1 VFVAAVALSWAA
13 ALPNEEDDDD
23 RARGAAGR
31 SASCALATPAVDED
45 TPAPAVEVDAL
56 LWPFGGADD
65 SVLPPVSAARR
76 LRLAFCFA
84 FTSPSSSSL
93 LSHRPMLFSF
103 RSARRKKIWFL
114 KIDFETE
121 QPAPMWGGIPSSLTL
136 ALFSS
141 LDRRW
146 VRLTVGRR

>member
-1 VFVAAVALSWAA
+1 MFVAAVALSWAA
-13 ALPNEEDDDD
+13 ALPNDEDDDD

-45 TPAPAVEVDAL
+45 TPTPAVEVDAL

-65 SVLPPVSAARR
+65 SPVSAARR

-93 LSHRPMLFSF
+93 LSHRPIF
-103 RSARRKKIWFL
+103 
-114 KIDFETE
+114 
-121 QPAPMWGGIPSSLTL
+121 PL
-136 ALFSS
+136 AGMGM
-141 LDRRW
+141 
-146 VRLTVGRR
+146 VAKPRL